1 MSPVWICSLRRFRE
15 GFQKHPGVEGVLN
28 IDMETNRLRT
38 GTVLWIMLAG
48 ISFVPV
54 GARAQSGGSQQQS
67 YEAVRQIFYLTNQER
82 AAYGL
87 QPLHWDPALAT
98 AAAQHAV
105 RIVMDEGSL
114 SHQYPGEPDLVARA
128 AQAGAHF
135 QALAENIAIGPG
147 AQAVERQW
155 MNSAPHRANILDPQ
169 MKAIGIA
176 VLERRG
182 FLYAVEDFSNAPEA
196 LTPGQV
202 ERKVQ
207 DLLRDQ
213 GIDPTGPRSVGEQA
227 CAMNEG
233 TPAGAMDIGQVK
245 AVVRFQAS
253 DLSRL
258 PNGVAQ
264 QLRGGRFTKAAVGSC
279 RVQGNFTTYRVAVV
293 LY

>member
-1 MSPVWICSLRRFRE
+1 M
-15 GFQKHPGVEGVLN
+15 
-28 IDMETNRLRT
+28 METNRLRT
-38 GTVLWIMLAG
+38 STAIWMMVAG
-48 ISFVPV
+48 MSLIPAA
-54 GARAQSGGSQQQS
+54 ARAQTGGSQQQS

-87 QPLHWDPALAT
+87 QPLRWDPALAT

-105 RIVMDEGSL
+105 RIIMDERSL
-114 SHQYPGEPDLVARA
+114 SHQYPGELDLAARA

-147 AQAVERQW
+147 AEAVERQW
-155 MNSAPHRANILDPQ
+155 MNSAPHRANILDAQ
-169 MKAIGIA
+169 MNAIGIA
-176 VLERRG
+176 VLEKRG
-182 FLYAVEDFSNAPEA
+182 FIYAVEDFSNAVEA
-196 LTPGQV
+196 LTQGQV
-202 ERKVQ
+202 ERKVD

-213 GIDPTGPRSVGEQA
+213 GVDPSGPRSVGEEA
-227 CAMNEG
+227 CGMNEG
-233 TPAGAMDIGQVK
+233 TPVSAGDAGQVK
-245 AVVRFQAS
+245 AVMRFQTP

-258 PNGVAQ
+258 PSGIAQ